1 MKKKDT
7 SALNDALGRYL
18 DGTQGEAEKAW
29 LEDLQAQDAGVKQS
43 IEDLD
48 TIHQV
53 LQAEGVMRP
62 SPKFT
67 QHVMA
72 ALEPVPQASL
82 LPVRRVW
89 RSAALLTGVLAV
101 TGIII
106 TWLSSDMFAGVTV
119 QQVGVPYTDQW
130 GLPHWSFAVKEKWL
144 LYPVI
149 AINMV
154 LGWIL
159 LDRAILKPLFQH
171 RRLHQA

>member
-7 SALNDALGRYL
+7 SALHDALGRYL
-18 DGTQGEAEKAW
+18 DGTLDEADKAW
-29 LEDLQAQDAGVKQS
+29 LEDLQAQNAGVKQRV
-43 IEDLD
+43 EDLD

-82 LPVRRVW
+82 LPVGRVW

-119 QQVGVPYTDQW
+119 QQVAVPYADQW
-130 GLPHWSFAVKEKWL
+130 NLPQWSFAVKEKWL
-144 LYPVI
+144 LYPI
-149 AINMV
+149 ITINMV

>member
-7 SALNDALGRYL
+7 SALHDALGRYL
-18 DGTQGEAEKAW
+18 DGTQNEAEKAW
-29 LEDLQAQDAGVKQS
+29 LEELQAQDAGVKQS

-62 SPKFT
+62 SAQFT
-67 QHVMA
+67 QRVMA
-72 ALEPVPQASL
+72 ALEPMPQTSP

-89 RSAALLTGVLAV
+89 RSMALLAGVLAV
-101 TGIII
+101 TGIIV
-106 TWLSSDMFAGVTV
+106 TWLSSDMFAGVAV
-119 QQVGVPYTDQW
+119 QQVGVPYADQW
-130 GLPHWSFAVKEKWL
+130 NLPHWSFAIKEKWL
-144 LYPVI
+144 LYPII

-159 LDRAILKPLFQH
+159 LDRTILKPLFQH